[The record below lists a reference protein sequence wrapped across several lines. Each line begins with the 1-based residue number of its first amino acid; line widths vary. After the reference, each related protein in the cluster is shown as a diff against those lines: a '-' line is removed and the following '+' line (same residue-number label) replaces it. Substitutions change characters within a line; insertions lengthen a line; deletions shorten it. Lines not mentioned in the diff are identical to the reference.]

1 MTTAT
6 LTLLPS
12 RRLGAILAERRMLMS
27 STVAEVA
34 DGSPFTEAQLLEIE
48 AGAAPLTEARI
59 DAMIAAY
66 GMHPDDLLSQRAQV
80 VVDLDRGQLLVAEQ
94 ASVLDLDAP
103 TADEVLG
110 AYLSLLYV
118 LRRTTPGTPL
128 ILRTHDLGI
137 LARSVRLA
145 EPEVEARLV
154 GLMARPTPEIEVL
167 HRSLRRKLVAPVIGA
182 VVVVGALGVFLVVR
196 ADSQPAMPPPP
207 STTPTPSTR
216 PGAIEV
222 PLNPEVSL
230 LPPAVQTRN
239 DDGTPGPVI
248 TGP

>member
-1 MTTAT
+1 MNTAT
-6 LTLLPS
+6 LTLLPP

-59 DAMIAAY
+59 DAVIAAY

-94 ASVLDLDAP
+94 AAALDLDAP

-118 LRRTTPGTPL
+118 LRRATPGTPL
-128 ILRTHDLGI
+128 ILRAHDLGI
-137 LARSVRLA
+137 LARSLRLA

-154 GLMARPTPEIEVL
+154 GLMARPTPDIEVL
-167 HRSLRRKLVAPVIGA
+167 HRSLRRKLLLPVIGA
-182 VVVVGALGVFLVVR
+182 VVVVGALGLVLVLR
-196 ADSQPAMPPPP
+196 ADSQAQITP
-207 STTPTPSTR
+207 SPSTR

-222 PLNPEVSL
+222 PVNPEVGL
-230 LPPAVQTRN
+230 LPPANQSRN

>member
-1 MTTAT
+1 MNTAT
-6 LTLLPS
+6 LTLLPP

-34 DGSPFTEAQLLEIE
+34 DGSPFTETQLLEIE

-59 DAMIAAY
+59 DAVIAAY

-94 ASVLDLDAP
+94 AAALDLDAP

-118 LRRTTPGTPL
+118 LRRATPGTPL
-128 ILRTHDLGI
+128 ILRAHDLGI
-137 LARSVRLA
+137 LARSLRLA

-167 HRSLRRKLVAPVIGA
+167 HRSLRRKLLLPVIGA
-182 VVVVGALGVFLVVR
+182 VVVVGALGLVLVLR
-196 ADSQPAMPPPP
+196 ADSQAQITP
-207 STTPTPSTR
+207 SPSTR

-222 PLNPEVSL
+222 PVNPEVGL
-230 LPPAVQTRN
+230 LPPANQSRN

>member
-1 MTTAT
+1 MNTAT
-6 LTLLPS
+6 LTLLPP

-34 DGSPFTEAQLLEIE
+34 GGSPFTEAQLLEIE

-59 DAMIAAY
+59 DAVIAAY

-94 ASVLDLDAP
+94 AAALDLDAP

-118 LRRTTPGTPL
+118 LRRATPGTPL
-128 ILRTHDLGI
+128 ILRAHDLGI
-137 LARSVRLA
+137 LARSLRLA

-167 HRSLRRKLVAPVIGA
+167 HRSLRRKLLLPVIGA
-182 VVVVGALGVFLVVR
+182 VVVVGALGLVLVLR
-196 ADSQPAMPPPP
+196 ADSQAQITP
-207 STTPTPSTR
+207 SPSTR

-222 PLNPEVSL
+222 PVNPEVGL
-230 LPPAVQTRN
+230 LPPANQSRN

>member
-1 MTTAT
+1 MSTAT

-34 DGSPFTEAQLLEIE
+34 DGSPFTETQLLEIE

-59 DAMIAAY
+59 DAVIAAY

-80 VVDLDRGQLLVAEQ
+80 VVDLDRGQLLVAER
-94 ASVLDLDAP
+94 AAALDLDAP

-118 LRRTTPGTPL
+118 LRRATPGTPL
-128 ILRTHDLGI
+128 ILRAHDLGI
-137 LARSVRLA
+137 LARSLRLA

-167 HRSLRRKLVAPVIGA
+167 HRSLRRKLLLPVIGA
-182 VVVVGALGVFLVVR
+182 VVVVVGVLGVVLVVR
-196 ADSQPAMPPPP
+196 ADSQPQITP
-207 STTPTPSTR
+207 SPSTR

-222 PLNPEVSL
+222 PVNPEVGL
-230 LPPAVQTRN
+230 LPPANQSRN

>member
-1 MTTAT
+1 MNTAT
-6 LTLLPS
+6 LTLLPP

-34 DGSPFTEAQLLEIE
+34 GGSPFTEAQLLEIE

-59 DAMIAAY
+59 DAVIAAY

-94 ASVLDLDAP
+94 AAALDLDAP

-118 LRRTTPGTPL
+118 LRRATPGTPL
-128 ILRTHDLGI
+128 ILRAHDLGI
-137 LARSVRLA
+137 LARSLRLA

-154 GLMARPTPEIEVL
+154 GLMARPTPDIEVL
-167 HRSLRRKLVAPVIGA
+167 HRSLRRKLLLPVIGA
-182 VVVVGALGVFLVVR
+182 VVVVGALGLVLVLR
-196 ADSQPAMPPPP
+196 ADSQAQITP
-207 STTPTPSTR
+207 SPSTR

-222 PLNPEVSL
+222 PVNPEVGL
-230 LPPAVQTRN
+230 LPPANQSRN